1 MINQYYPGRGVFF
14 DGSDRAT
21 RTNSAVL
28 HLTMTGKESTADL
41 PAVNDGHADE
51 EWHAG
56 VAPCSA
62 VVGIHYADGQLIT
75 ESFPFAVEVLIHS
88 GAGDFEG
95 NGRF

>member
-1 MINQYYPGRGVFF
+1 
-14 DGSDRAT
+14 
-21 RTNSAVL
+21 
-28 HLTMTGKESTADL
+28 MTGKESTADL

-75 ESFPFAVEVLIHS
+75 ESFPFAVEVS
-88 GAGDFEG
+88 
-95 NGRF
+95 